1 MTPPAPEQG
10 GAAGCSLA
18 AEGGI
23 VAPPAVQEACARV
36 ERACGWRWQ
45 VAFWL
50 CAAVAAWG
58 LVGSAFRLA
67 TEGVG
72 LLGVN
77 NEVPWGWDIVQFV
90 FWIGIGHAGTLIS
103 SVLLLTHQ
111 GWRTSVARMAELM
124 TLCAVVCAAC
134 FPLVH
139 VGRIWMTWLISPV
152 PVASGVWPDMGSA
165 LFWDVLAVGTYF
177 LLSAAYWWIGM
188 IPDCAAMRDACRPRK
203 IRRFYA
209 WAACG
214 WQGSATQWSA
224 YRRASLALALALAP
238 LVVTVHS
245 VVSLDFATTVKP
257 GWHETMFPPFFVAGA
272 ILSGMAMVQLLS
284 LWSRDESVR
293 RVQPMLARYV
303 LGFSWL
309 MLFFYGL
316 EVASALHEGGAAREV
331 VPARLGGEHAWWF
344 WAMVAGNCA
353 LPQLYW
359 VRRWR
364 SSRLVAGIV
373 SLGVLAGMWGERVVI
388 VIGSSLHSLIPGR
401 ENSYSPSEV
410 DVAMLLGSAG
420 LFVALFLLGSRRM
433 PPEAEVPH
441 RALVKSP
448 AASSPAWAALAG
460 FVAGVLL
467 AALWATWTQDAP
479 TSAVVQGRAVGW
491 ERWFSYVPALFVGG
505 LLGSGVASVVCFFLS
520 AQLPKWYDPGRKE
533 DFDS

>member
-1 MTPPAPEQG
+1 MMR
-10 GAAGCSLA
+10 AAQD
-18 AEGGI
+18 EGGSAARGGG
-23 VAPPAVQEACARV
+23 VEADPAVKAACARA
-36 ERACGWRWQ
+36 ERRAGWLWHA
-45 VAFWL
+45 AFWF
-50 CAAVAAWG
+50 CAAVAAGG
-58 LVGSAFRLA
+58 LGGSAYRLA
-67 TEGVG
+67 SEGVG

-111 GWRTSVARMAELM
+111 GWRTPVARMAELM

-139 VGRIWMTWLISPV
+139 VGRIWMTWLIAPV

-188 IPDCAAMRDACRPRK
+188 LPDCAVLRDTCRPLK

-214 WQGSATQWSA
+214 WQGSSTQWNA
-224 YRRASLALALALAP
+224 YRRASLALALVLAP

-245 VVSLDFATTVKP
+245 VVSFDFATTVKP

-284 LWSRDESVR
+284 LASREDEVR

-316 EVASALHEGGAAREV
+316 EFCSALHEGGAAREV
-331 VPARLGGEHAWWF
+331 MLLRIGGSRAWWF
-344 WAMVAGNCA
+344 WAMVAGNCL

-364 SSRLVAGIV
+364 ANRVVTAIV
-373 SLGVLAGMWGERVVI
+373 SIGVLAGMWWERAVI
-388 VIGSSLHSLIPGR
+388 VVGSSLHSLLPGR
-401 ENSYSPSEV
+401 ENNYTPSDV
-410 DVAMLLGSAG
+410 DAAMLAGSIG
-420 LFVALFLLGSRRM
+420 LFIALFLLGSRWM

-448 AASSPAWAALAG
+448 ASSSPAWAALGG
-460 FVAGVLL
+460 FAMGVLL
-467 AALWATWTQDAP
+467 AALWAEWTQDAP

-491 ERWFSYVPALFVGG
+491 ARWFSYVPALFVGG
-505 LLGSGVASVVCFFLS
+505 LLGSGVASVGRFFLS
-520 AQLPKWYDPGRKE
+520 ARLPKWYDSGEEGDVDHEK
-533 DFDS
+533 

>member
-1 MTPPAPEQG
+1 MSPDEPEQP
-10 GAAGCSLA
+10 
-18 AEGGI
+18 
-23 VAPPAVQEACARV
+23 VADPALRAACARV
-36 ERACGWRWQ
+36 ERRAGWRWQ
-45 VAFWL
+45 AAFWL
-50 CAAVAAWG
+50 GVALAAWG
-58 LVGSAFRLA
+58 LFGSACRLA

-72 LLGVN
+72 LLGVT

-111 GWRTSVARMAELM
+111 GWRTPVARRAELM
-124 TLCAVVCAAC
+124 TLCAVACAAC

-139 VGRIWMTWLISPV
+139 VGRIWMTWLIAPV

-188 IPDCAAMRDACRPRK
+188 IPDCAAMRDACRPWK

-214 WQGSATQWSA
+214 WSGTDGQWSA

-245 VVSLDFATTVKP
+245 VVSLDFATTLKP

-284 LWSRDESVR
+284 LGSRAQSVR
-293 RVQPMLARYV
+293 GVQPMLARYV

-309 MLFFYGL
+309 MLIFYGL
-316 EVASALHEGGAAREV
+316 EIVSALHEGGAAREV
-331 VPARLGGEHAWWF
+331 MLARLGGEHAWWF
-344 WAMVAGNCA
+344 WGMIAGNCV

-364 SSRLVAGIV
+364 ADRLVTALV

-388 VIGSSLHSLIPGR
+388 VVGSSLHSLIPGR
-401 ENSYSPSEV
+401 VNDYAPSAV
-410 DVAMLLGSAG
+410 DLAMFAGSIG

-448 AASSPAWAALAG
+448 AASSPAWAAIVGFAAG
-460 FVAGVLL
+460 ALL
-467 AALWATWTQDAP
+467 ATLWAMWTQDAP

-491 ERWFSYVPALFVGG
+491 ARWYSYVPALFVSG
-505 LLGSGVASVVCFFLS
+505 LLGSGVASTVCFFLS
-520 AQLPKWYDPGRKE
+520 ARLPKWYDPDQDE
-533 DFDS
+533 DSSTYE